1 LTSGKIRYNIVE
13 HSNNGCCMAV
23 EDKVRRA
30 SELLEEAYEESEC
43 KWCARNLQKLAK
55 ITDQMADIAPY
66 TAETAKKVSSK
77 TTEEIQMVGGKVRV
91 LHDVVVAAQRENGNI
106 TDVSKQF
113 NTAHEHNSGRG
124 LSMDKHRA
132 TLIIGG
138 SVAIGTGVGFALN
151 RVDEMVSV
159 GKPWY
164 AKVGPAAN
172 VLGGLALAILGMTGK
187 ITKKEATQ
195 TMLVAGGA
203 AMMSNGALQ
212 YLEGMYTQF
221 KPTARPAGR
230 GFVNARAPGQMPV
243 RLVDDVKSF

>member
-1 LTSGKIRYNIVE
+1 
-13 HSNNGCCMAV
+13 MAI
-23 EDKVRRA
+23 EDKVRKA
-30 SELLEEAYEESEC
+30 SRLLEEAYEESEC

-55 ITDQMADIAPY
+55 ITDQMADIAPF
-66 TAETAKKVSSK
+66 TAETAKKVSTK
-77 TTEEIQMVGGKVRV
+77 TEDEIKQVGGKVGV
-91 LHDVVVAAQRENGNI
+91 LHDVVVAAQRESGNI
-106 TDVSKQF
+106 TDVSKEF
-113 NTAHEHNSGRG
+113 NSDDEHKSPRG
-124 LSMDKHRA
+124 LSMDKRRA

-138 SVAIGTGVGFALN
+138 SVAIGTGVGFVLN

-164 AKVGPAAN
+164 MKVAPAAN

-212 YLEGMYTQF
+212 YLEGMYAQY
-221 KPTARPAGR
+221 KPTARPAVR
-230 GFVNARAPGQMPV
+230 GHVNARMPGQMPV
-243 RLVDDVKSF
+243 RLVEDVKSF